1 MQPLLLL
8 MLSATPPVGGET
20 LWWVFFTDRG
30 PMVDERVA
38 EAASLL
44 AGGACAERRLSA
56 GAALSSEL
64 DLPPWP
70 LYVEEVSLLAG
81 SAPRTSSRLLN
92 AVSIEAD
99 EEEIANISGLPFVTG
114 VRPVARS
121 AWTPEAPGPEPAG
134 SQNFSAGQLCQAG
147 VGTLIAHGY
156 TGEGTVVGILD
167 TGFNLWHTAL
177 AGADVLDQY
186 DFLGDDP
193 DPSQQEGDPP
203 GQANHGTAVLSIIA
217 ANEPGIYTGGA
228 RGASFLLA
236 KTEDTSGEYQQEE
249 DFWVAGLEWME
260 LGGADLVSSSLG
272 YVDWY
277 GYEDLDGNTAVT
289 TIAADLAASLGMPVV
304 NAVGNNGPAPGTLIA
319 PADGDSVFAVGGVD
333 EAGSLA
339 YFSSR
344 GPTADGRTKPDA
356 CAAGVNVVF
365 ISPEGQAGYSSGNG
379 TSFATP
385 IVSSALALLLEAH
398 PEWSSLD
405 ALDALR
411 ATASQAASPDD
422 GLGWGIID
430 AGAACRWR
438 SVTGCAVR
446 SDDGDPLEGLQL
458 VITVGGTEHMVTTNQ
473 AGWFAACPGVLGPF
487 TVTGSDESM
496 GVIPV
501 SGMLGEDGVEVT
513 VYVDMT
519 PVGAGPSAYP
529 SPSTGDVW
537 FGFDLEEASDVE
549 VRVFTIGGVPVWEDV
564 RRGLPAGAYRA
575 PLPGE
580 ATRWNGLDSSGE
592 PASSGAY
599 IALVRLGGEASLL
612 KFAIVR

>member
-8 MLSATPPVGGET
+8 ILAASPPGGGDP
-20 LWWVFFTDRG
+20 LWWVFFADRG
-30 PMVDERVA
+30 PMAAERVA
-38 EAASLL
+38 EAAALL
-44 AGGACAERRLSA
+44 AGTARAERRLAA
-56 GAALSSEL
+56 GAPLASEL

-70 LYVEEVSLLAG
+70 AYVEEVALLAG
-81 SAPRTSSRLLN
+81 SVPRTESRLLD

-99 EEEIANISGLPFVTG
+99 EEEIAAVSCLPFVAG
-114 VRPVARS
+114 VGPVARS
-121 AWTPEAPGPEPAG
+121 AWTPVSPGPAPAG
-134 SQNFSAGQLCQAG
+134 AENFSAGQLCQAG

-156 TGEGTVVGILD
+156 TGSGTVVGILD

-177 AGADVLDQY
+177 ADAEILDQY
-186 DFLGDDP
+186 DFLDDDP

-217 ANEPGIYTGGA
+217 ADEPGIYTGGA

-249 DFWVAGLEWME
+249 DFWVAGLEWLE
-260 LGGADLVSSSLG
+260 QEGADLVSSSLG
-272 YVDWY
+272 YIDWY
-277 GYEDLDGNTAVT
+277 GYEDLDGGTAVT

-304 NAVGNNGPAPGTLIA
+304 NAIGNNGPAPGTLIA

-333 EAGSLA
+333 EAGTLA

-365 ISPEGQAGYSSGNG
+365 ISPEGQTGYSSGNG

-385 IVSSALALLLEAH
+385 IVSSAVALLLEAH

-411 ATASQAASPDD
+411 ATASQAGAPDD
-422 GLGWGIID
+422 DLGWGIID
-430 AGAACRWR
+430 ADAACRWR

-446 SDDGDPLEGLQL
+446 SDNGDPVTGLPL
-458 VITVGGTEHMVTTNQ
+458 IVTVAGVEHALATNQ
-473 AGWFAACPGVLGPF
+473 AGWFAACPGVLGSF
-487 TVTGSDESM
+487 TVTGGGGME
-496 GVIPV
+496 VIPV
-501 SGMLGEDGVEVT
+501 SGTLDEDGVEVT

-519 PVGAGPSAYP
+519 PAGAGPSAYP
-529 SPSTGDVW
+529 SPSSGEVW
-537 FGFDLEEASDVE
+537 FGFDLDAASDVE
-549 VRVFTIGGVPVWEDV
+549 IRVFTIGGVPVWEDV
-564 RRGLPAGAYRA
+564 RSGLPAGAYRA

-580 ATRWNGLDSSGE
+580 ATCWNGLDSSGE
-592 PASSGAY
+592 PVSSGAY
-599 IALVRLGGEASLL
+599 IAIVRLGGESRLL
-612 KFAIVR
+612 KFAIIR